1 MKQVPPELLE
11 TIVQR
16 LVDGL
21 KPEKVVL
28 FGSHA
33 YGTPTESSDIDL
45 LVVVPEAPEPRYRR
59 ARKAYACLWGI
70 TAPVE
75 IIVATPQEVERTSFL
90 LRAMREG
97 RVLYG

>member
-21 KPEKVVL
+21 KPERVVL

-33 YGTPTESSDIDL
+33 YGTPTEFSDIDL
-45 LVVVPEAPEPRYRR
+45 L
-59 ARKAYACLWGI
+59 
-70 TAPVE
+70 E

-90 LRAMREG
+90 LRAMRE
-97 RVLYG
+97 RRALYG

>member
-21 KPEKVVL
+21 KPERVVL

-33 YGTPTESSDIDL
+33 TT
-45 LVVVPEAPEPRYRR
+45 
-59 ARKAYACLWGI
+59 
-70 TAPVE
+70 
-75 IIVATPQEVERTSFL
+75 L
-90 LRAMREG
+90 LRNSAI
-97 RVLYG
+97 